1 MNSLTT
7 ALSRGLCFLTLM
19 ISLSAHS
26 ADFKALGGLFDNRSL
41 IGQYEPGRS
50 RQVLQDSQGFIW
62 VATDANGLLRYDG
75 TQANKI
81 DFQASFADLTSELR
95 IESIIEENDQYIWVR
110 TLSQGIYRYDQKKQ
124 LIERFSF
131 PASDVDTPQVLSL
144 LKDNFGDLWMAS
156 RTHIAKFNHTQQQWQ
171 LVPTLNKQSLPKNI
185 AIKKVF
191 IDTQQTFWIVSEK
204 QGIFQFSNNAPARHF
219 FYEKEQKNGLQSNG
233 IMSFLQD
240 EQGNIFFGT
249 TAGLAAY
256 NAQTHHFTTFQLSE
270 QSVQGY
276 DHLVTSIAQ
285 RDVDH
290 LWLGTFKSGVMVFNK
305 QTQHI
310 STFSDDSASSINDRE
325 VNHVFVDDDQT
336 LWVSTE
342 AGISIST
349 VANRAVSQWQ
359 HQGEQPCQPKGFIK
373 IKAAVYFFCGN
384 SLYQWQQPA
393 LQPRS
398 IATFTT
404 PLLSIA
410 KGKHDQIWLGSLSA
424 GLIRYDLK
432 LEESRHYPVNS
443 DNVGVN
449 ESVGHLLVDKQGVL
463 WGATVD
469 FQSGPRRSI
478 IRYDRLTDKVI
489 SYPTQLNT
497 TVITELDDQQLLLSG
512 FWEQQGPFIFNKT
525 NGKITNQRRLTGN
538 IYSAL
543 NDGQSIWL
551 GTSKMGLVKYQP
563 NVDGAIK
570 LETIDNTFTAPMNI
584 ISDGQNGIYFHD
596 NDKVYHRAE
605 TAKKSLCISCDRA
618 FPELTSLYRGTIK
631 LIDKQLY
638 IGSQGLALNLD
649 LQAMSVPPKPPL
661 VYLNGLDLFN
671 NTVKTRQ
678 FDTES
683 PLPAPLNQL
692 TEFTLNHDQQM
703 FSLHFGALALLQP
716 QHLQFYFQMDELNEN
731 WLALGKNIH
740 SATFTTLPAG
750 DYLFRVKAVDNN
762 TGLSGEKEI
771 KIAIKPAPWFSLPAQ
786 ISYILLVFLA
796 IFGVIKW
803 RTRSLKHNAD
813 KLQQGI
819 KRRTLELHEKNK
831 LLADKNSTIEAL
843 LGQKQRMF
851 ANMSHE
857 FRTPLTLIL
866 SPLERLFNNPTN
878 SGNQKFLS
886 IIDRNARIML
896 RLVEQLLK
904 FSQLEN
910 TNRIQYKQYQVNSC
924 LKYVVA
930 SFEGVLLDKQFSVS
944 TQFEGE
950 FNATLTD
957 GSLETIVANLL
968 SNAIKYTPEQGA
980 ISITAKQEA
989 QQLLLTVSDTGLGIA
1004 KKDQEKVLEPFYR
1017 DDADSKQ
1024 NIKGSGI
1031 GLALVKEL
1039 IDVNNGRL
1047 QISSS
1052 LGQGS
1057 CFTIYLPCK
1066 PLGENITFAP
1076 QDLYSGE
1083 SFIASNIEALTQDK
1097 VILQHQQSIDLPL
1110 VTSLD
1115 NKPSLII
1122 IEDNRDMRDFLFDIL
1137 NDDYQCI
1144 PASNGKDGIRLVT
1157 EQIPDLVICDLMM
1170 PGINGLQVCNA
1181 LKNDERTSHIPLM
1194 LLTAKSDTE
1203 TRIIGWRENI
1213 DDFVSKPFNE
1223 SELKARLKNMLTIR
1237 GILKKRFSQH
1247 MQIETEISQ
1256 TAHYLNEKDQSF
1268 LTRFKKVVNEN
1279 LTDENFNRAKASSL
1293 VAVSER
1299 QLQRKLS
1306 ALTDHNF
1313 TEYVRFTRLEQAK
1326 ILLGSGLQVS
1336 EVVDQVGFSSL
1347 SYFGACFKAEFG
1359 LTPKQFQLD
1368 CHVKV

>member
-1 MNSLTT
+1 MST
-7 ALSRGLCFLTLM
+7 LSVHC
-19 ISLSAHS
+19 
-26 ADFKALGGLFDNRSL
+26 ADFKALGGLFDNKVVM
-41 IGQYEPGRS
+41 GQFELGRS

-75 TQANKI
+75 RQANKI

-95 IESIIEENDQYIWVR
+95 IESIIEDNEQYIWVR

-124 LIERFSF
+124 SIERFSF
-131 PASDVDTPQVLSL
+131 PASDTKNPQVLSL
-144 LKDNFGDLWMAS
+144 VKDNYGNLWMAS
-156 RTHIAKFNHTQQQWQ
+156 RTHIAKFNKVQHQWQ
-171 LVPTLNKQSLPKNI
+171 LVLTLNGQSLPPNI
-185 AIKKVF
+185 ALKKLF

-204 QGIFQFSNNAPARHF
+204 QGIFQFSKNAQSRHF
-219 FYEKEQKNGLQSNG
+219 YSGKTNDHGLESNG
-233 IMSFLQD
+233 IMSFLED
-240 EQGNIFFGT
+240 SQGNIYFGT
-249 TAGLAAY
+249 TAGLAVY

-270 QSVQGY
+270 QPVLAY

-305 QTQHI
+305 QTQRI
-310 STFSDDSASSINDRE
+310 SAFSNGAVASINDKE
-325 VNHVFVDDDQT
+325 VNHIFVDDDKT

-342 AGISIST
+342 VGIST
-349 VANRAVSQWQ
+349 NTTGNRAVSQWQ
-359 HQGEQPCQPKGFIK
+359 QQGKQPCQPNGFID
-373 IKAAVYFFCGN
+373 IKALVYFFCGS
-384 SLYQWQQPA
+384 SLYQWQQA
-393 LQPRS
+393 GSQPKN
-398 IATFTT
+398 IATFSA
-404 PLLSIA
+404 PLLSMV
-410 KGKHDQIWLGSLSA
+410 KGTQDQIWLGSLSD

-432 LEESRHYPVNS
+432 QQESTYYAVNI

-449 ESVGHLLVDKQGVL
+449 EAIGHLLIDNQGVL

-478 IRYDRLTDKVI
+478 FSYDPLTDKVN
-489 SYPTQLNT
+489 SFPTQLNT
-497 TVITELDDQQLLLSG
+497 TVMIELDDQKLLLSG
-512 FWEQQGPFIFNKT
+512 FWEQKGPFIFNKT
-525 NGKITNQRRLTGN
+525 NGAITNLHQVTGN

-543 NDGQSIWL
+543 NDGESIWL
-551 GTSKMGLVKYQP
+551 GTSEMGLIKYLPQ
-563 NVDGAIK
+563 VDGTAK
-570 LETIDNTFTAPMNI
+570 LETIDNSFTAPMNI
-584 ISDGQNGIYFHD
+584 ISDGKKGIYFHD
-596 NDKVYHRAE
+596 NDKVYHRPE
-605 TAKKSLCISCDRA
+605 TVEKSLCISCERA
-618 FPELTSLYRGTIK
+618 FPKLTSLYRGTIK

-649 LQAMSVPPKPPL
+649 LQAMAIQPKPPL

-671 NTVKTRQ
+671 RAVQTRQ
-678 FDTES
+678 FDSES
-683 PLPAPLNQL
+683 PLALPLSQL
-692 TEFTLNHDQQM
+692 SEFTLKHDQQM
-703 FSLHFGALALLQP
+703 FSLHFGALALKQS
-716 QHLQFYFQMDELNEN
+716 QHLQFYFQMNELNED
-731 WLALGKNIH
+731 WLALRKNNH

-750 DYLFRVKAVDNN
+750 DYLFRVKAVDRN
-762 TGLSGEKEI
+762 TGLSGEAKI
-771 KIAIKPAPWFSLPAQ
+771 KISIKPAPWFSLPAQ
-786 ISYILLVFLA
+786 IGYIFLLFTT
-796 IFGVIKW
+796 IIGVIKW

-819 KRRTLELHEKNK
+819 KRRTSELHEKNK

-843 LGQKQRMF
+843 LSQKQRMF

-878 SGNQKFLS
+878 TGNQKFLS

-910 TNRIQYKQYQVNSC
+910 TNRIQYKQYQVNTC

-980 ISITAKQEA
+980 ISITAKQEE
-989 QQLLLTVSDTGLGIA
+989 QELLLTVSDTGLGIA
-1004 KKDQEKVLEPFYR
+1004 KKDQQKILEPFYR

-1039 IDVNNGRL
+1039 VDVNNGRL
-1047 QISSS
+1047 KLHSSK
-1052 LGQGS
+1052 GQGS

-1066 PLGENITFAP
+1066 PQSDNIIFA
-1076 QDLYSGE
+1076 QQEHYSGE
-1083 SFIASNIEALTQDK
+1083 SFIASNIEALNQDK
-1097 VILQHQQSIDLPL
+1097 TILKYQQAIELPL
-1110 VTSLD
+1110 VTNLD
-1115 NKPSLII
+1115 NKPAIVI
-1122 IEDNRDMRDFLFDIL
+1122 IEDNRDMQDFLFDIL

-1144 PASNGKDGIRLVT
+1144 PANNGKDGINLVT

-1170 PGINGLQVCNA
+1170 PDINGLQVCNT

-1194 LLTAKSDTE
+1194 LLTAKSDTA
-1203 TRIIGWRENI
+1203 TRIVGWRENI

-1223 SELKARLKNMLTIR
+1223 TELKARLKSMLTIR

-1247 MQIETEISQ
+1247 MQIATEVTQ
-1256 TAHYLNEKDQSF
+1256 TANYLNEKDQSF
-1268 LTRFKKVVNEN
+1268 LARFKIVVNEH
-1279 LTDENFNRAKASSL
+1279 LSDENFNRAKASSL

-1313 TEYVRFTRLEQAK
+1313 TEYVRFARLEQAK

-1336 EVVDQVGFSSL
+1336 EVVDRVGFSSL

-1359 LTPKQFQLD
+1359 LTPKQFQQD